1 MDHALNLPKLDR
13 RKTQAAIEGAM
24 EKYRIYKTIT
34 FEERE
39 ARTTSSYS
47 DNPSG
52 YTGTASDSTARTAI
66 YNVDMPAARAAY
78 CERIERIVERL
89 NDRER
94 LLVSERYM
102 KQDDVFDYKIYN
114 HIFDPPI
121 SKDTYVKVRTGAF
134 YKMALS
140 LSAMGLLPLEELLAK
155 SAENGKKKGERRV

>member
-1 MDHALNLPKLDR
+1 MEHSLSLPKLDR

-39 ARTTSSYS
+39 ARLTSSYQET
-47 DNPSG
+47 PSG
-52 YTGTASDSTARTAI
+52 YTGTTSDSTARTAI

-89 NDRER
+89 NERER
-94 LLVSERYM
+94 LLVRERYM
-102 KQDDVFDYKIYN
+102 KQDDVFDYKVYN

-140 LSAMGLLPLEELLAK
+140 LSAMGLLPLEDLLAK
-155 SAENGKKKGERRV
+155 SGESGRKKDERRA